1 MEKNEG
7 EVEAIET
14 ELEEVESEDAE
25 TKETVDWKAKHDE
38 VSARLKRAET
48 KLQKSKIDK
57 EVEKKVSQGLDRM
70 DRAILRVEKIT
81 SEDEVSL
88 VEDLMKETGKSLE
101 QVLESKFF
109 QHELKE
115 LRDARATKEA
125 TPSGTKR
132 SGQSPRSEVDYWLAK
147 GELPPADQPELRRE
161 YVNKKMAKASNTNRF
176 TDDPV
181 GAQVFK

>member
-1 MEKNEG
+1 MEETNEG
-7 EVEAIET
+7 EVDLVEAENKDT
-14 ELEEVESEDAE
+14 
-25 TKETVDWKAKHDE
+25 TDWKQKHDE
-38 VSARLKRAET
+38 LAARLKRAET
-48 KLQKSKIDK
+48 KLTKTKIEK
-57 EVEKKVSQGLDRM
+57 EVEKKSQGLDRM

-81 SEDEVSL
+81 AEDEVSL

-125 TPSGTKR
+125 TPSASKR
-132 SGQSPRSEVDYWLAK
+132 AGQSPRSEVDYWLAK

-161 YVNKKMAKASNTNRF
+161 YVNKKMAKASNVNRF